1 MTSHRP
7 DPLTPEERELAD
19 RLARIGPQGMP
30 SPALDARILGAA
42 QAATARGAT
51 PARHRWPV
59 WVGVAA
65 TLALALGA
73 VWQLRPAREM
83 PVALDEAPSSAVM
96 RRPAAAVEVMRPA
109 TAAPPEARE
118 LAPPK
123 ASPVPPP
130 AVVFD
135 DPSPVN
141 APAPLAAPAPAPPPP
156 PPPHVEKARSA
167 PATTPMQRHRSEPP
181 AAATGRQSRAA
192 AESAM
197 ESATSAA
204 PAADAST
211 GSDTIVTI
219 ADLPVASDRQLPPVD
234 WIERIRQR
242 REAGDFASARASLA
256 LFRQDHPQL
265 PVPEDVLTIPAPT
278 PTPDR

>member
-1 MTSHRP
+1 MTSQRP

-19 RLARIGPQGMP
+19 RLARIGPYGMP

-42 QAATARGAT
+42 QAAIARGAT
-51 PARHRWPV
+51 PARRRWPA

-96 RRPAAAVEVMRPA
+96 HRPPAAVEEMRPAAATPPKPREL
-109 TAAPPEARE
+109 AAPPASP
-118 LAPPK
+118 APP
-123 ASPVPPP
+123 PP
-130 AVVFD
+130 VVFHA
-135 DPSPVN
+135 PSPVDV
-141 APAPLAAPAPAPPPP
+141 PAPLAAPAPPAPPPL
-156 PPPHVEKARSA
+156 PHAEKAQSA
-167 PATTPMQRHRSEPP
+167 PATDPMQRHRSELQDTVM
-181 AAATGRQSRAA
+181 ARRSMAA

-197 ESATSAA
+197 ESATSAT
-204 PAADAST
+204 PADEAST
-211 GSDTIVTI
+211 DAIVTVT
-219 ADLPVASDRQLPPVD
+219 DLPVASDRLLPPVD
-234 WIERIRQR
+234 WLERIRQR

-265 PVPEDVLTIPAPT
+265 PLPEDVLTIPAPA
-278 PTPDR
+278 PPPDR